1 MCGLTPLYF
10 TSYSFSFTYLLPISG
25 LASSMLINTAYSRP
39 ISMLCMR
46 VSVHAQTVLVPSPV
60 VISIYRSSL
69 SYRGTVIF
77 LENSSS
83 WLSLRFDSVPLCIS
97 PPGTTW
103 CGFATV
109 SLCSHLMLM
118 LLTSPGSGAL
128 RLFLTQEFPLCAY
141 KFSKFLFFFLVS
153 HPINYFLLF
162 QLLFSPLSFVLF
174 ETSDR
179 SRIN

>member
-1 MCGLTPLYF
+1 
-10 TSYSFSFTYLLPISG
+10 
-25 LASSMLINTAYSRP
+25 MLINTAYNQP

-46 VSVHAQTVLVPSPV
+46 ESVHAQTALVPSPV

-77 LENSSS
+77 LEKNSPS

-128 RLFLTQEFPLCAY
+128 GLFLSHKSLHY
-141 KFSKFLFFFLVS
+141 VLINFSKFLFFSLVS